1 MSALDSQAHRVV
13 AEIARQVASA
23 DTLATALRN
32 IAGGHWN
39 VGRPAGSDLTARE
52 YAAEALRVAGLP
64 ERWVDAY

>member
-1 MSALDSQAHRVV
+1 MSAMESQAHSVV
-13 AEIARQVASA
+13 AEIARQVASS

-39 VGRPAGSDLTARE
+39 VGREPGADRTVRE

-64 ERWVDAY
+64 ESWADAS